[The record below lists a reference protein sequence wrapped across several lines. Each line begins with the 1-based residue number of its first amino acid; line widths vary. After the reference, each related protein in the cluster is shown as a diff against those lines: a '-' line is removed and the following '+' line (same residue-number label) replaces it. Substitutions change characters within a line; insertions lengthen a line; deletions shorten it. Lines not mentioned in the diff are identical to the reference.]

1 MDNKVKY
8 QILKIGRS
16 ELNNVYKI
24 FNNDTSVSNFH
35 CEIFIDKEGNNFLTD
50 LNSTN
55 GTFVNG
61 NKIENPIK
69 LEKND
74 ILKLGNSLFNW
85 QEYISDLNSK
95 LVSLNLDSCFKAK
108 GTINH
113 LDYNYEKKV
122 NIKRINYSWI
132 FLLLIPFFLI
142 ILNNKSNKVF
152 NDKVKSSDYIP
163 PTDISD
169 INDDIVIPI
178 SLPTA
183 RPINGFSPY
192 NNYYG
197 NGIYDNS
204 AGNIIKVTAPINK
217 DIVIMFKDIYSNR
230 MIRNEYIRAGNLFSL
245 TGVPYGN
252 YKFFY
257 IYGDDWSANADFKRG
272 LAKGNFLKNKGVGK
286 SDKFFDVEFENG
298 FYGTYSLTL
307 QLMSNGNLITVE
319 GSEDDL

>member
-85 QEYISDLNSK
+85 QEYTSDLNSK
-95 LVSLNLDSCFKAK
+95 LDSLNLDSCSKAK
-108 GTINH
+108 GTINN

-122 NIKRINYSWI
+122 KIKRINYSWF

-204 AGNIIKVTAPINK
+204 AGNIIKVTAPISK